1 MKIKDKTLK
10 QMVDVSGRDCPNL
23 KCYWPRQNPGSFVQG
38 RGYRS
43 YGEFATYKQCEV
55 CAERT
60 DGSLNREQS
69 TARCRGRNRR

>member
-43 YGEFATYKQCEV
+43 YGDSRDKEWLCGT
-55 CAERT
+55 
-60 DGSLNREQS
+60 REAHGCPAIKAPKEGTPNVQP
-69 TARCRGRNRR
+69 